1 MFSECQNKSQSLH
14 FSRSNHRKNA
24 NRVSLTF
31 GVIHDFISKYLE
43 IFDEKPKKIARLESG
58 ESSIVPNEEKDH
70 GFYFQTQLF
79 LTENSRTFGWKT
91 QEI

>member
-31 GVIHDFISKYLE
+31 GVIPDFISKYLE
-43 IFDEKPKKIARLESG
+43 LFDEKPKKIARLESG
-58 ESSIVPNEEKDH
+58 ESSIVPNDETDLQEEKSEVSNFKIS
-70 GFYFQTQLF
+70 GKYTKERFQYF
-79 LTENSRTFGWKT
+79 
-91 QEI
+91 